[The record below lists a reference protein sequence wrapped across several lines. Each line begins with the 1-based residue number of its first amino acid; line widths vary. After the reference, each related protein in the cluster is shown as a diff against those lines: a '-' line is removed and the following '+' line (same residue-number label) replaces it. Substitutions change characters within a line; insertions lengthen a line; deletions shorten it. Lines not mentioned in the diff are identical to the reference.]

1 MTNSIKEVIHN
12 EVIFVIGSNTTE
24 NHPVIGALMRR
35 AVKQGARLIVADPR
49 RIPLARD
56 AHIYL
61 PIQPGT
67 NVALLN
73 GMIKT
78 IIEEKLYNED
88 FIRERTTDF
97 NAMAGA
103 LKDCSVARSAEICQ
117 VPEED
122 IRKAARMYAAT
133 RRGGIYY
140 AMGITQHTSGT
151 DGVYNVANLAMM
163 TGNVGVEFA
172 GVNPLRG
179 QSNVQG
185 SCDLGGLPDV
195 YPGYQKVTDEKARRK
210 FEDFWGVEGLSPDL
224 GLTLPKMVDQALEGK
239 IKMIYVMGEN
249 PMVSDPDLNHFEA
262 AIDELDFLV
271 VQDIFMT
278 ETALKADVVL
288 PAAAFAEK
296 DGSFTNTERRVQRI
310 RKALDPPGQAKADWW
325 ILNELMKRMGYHNA
339 FETPEEIM
347 EEIAACTPIY
357 GGIDYPRIDKKG
369 LQWPVKDKDHPGTP
383 FLHKERFSRGLGLF
397 KPVVYRESAEMAD
410 EEYPLILTTG
420 RLLYHYH
427 TRSMTGRVPG
437 LNEVVGESYIEISPD
452 TASRF
457 GVGAGERVKVSSR
470 RGEIEIKV
478 KVTRNI
484 KEDVVFIPF
493 HFADA
498 AVNRLTNVALDPIA
512 DIPELK
518 VAAVRIEKM
527 A

>member
-1 MTNSIKEVIHN
+1 MTNSIREVIHN

-24 NHPVIGALMRR
+24 NHPVIGAMMRQ
-35 AVKQGARLIVADPR
+35 AVKNGAKLIVADPR

-56 AHIYL
+56 ADIYL

-78 IIEEKLYNED
+78 ILEEKLYDEE
-88 FIRERTTDF
+88 FIRERTVDF
-97 NAMAGA
+97 NRMAEA
-103 LKDCSVARSAEICQ
+103 LKDCSVAKSAALCQ
-117 VPEED
+117 VSEED
-122 IRKAARMYAAT
+122 IRRAARLYASSHKS
-133 RRGGIYY
+133 GIYY
-140 AMGITQHTSGT
+140 AMGITQHSRGT
-151 DGVYNVANLAMM
+151 EGVYNIANLAMM

-195 YPGYQKVTDEKARRK
+195 YPGYQKVADEKAKAR
-210 FEDFWGVEGLSPDL
+210 FEASWGVQGLSREP
-224 GLTLPKMVDQALEGK
+224 GLTLPKMVDKALEGK
-239 IKMIYVMGEN
+239 IKMIYIMGEN
-249 PMVSDPDLNHFEA
+249 PMVSDPDLTHFEA
-262 AIDELDFLV
+262 ALDNLDFLV

-278 ETALKADVVL
+278 ETAQKADVVL

-296 DGSFTNTERRVQRI
+296 DGTFTNTERRIQRI
-310 RKALDPPGQAKADWW
+310 RKALDPPGEAKADWW
-325 ILNELMKRMGYHNA
+325 IINELMKRMGYQNA
-339 FETPEEIM
+339 FANPEEIM
-347 EEIAACTPIY
+347 AEIAGVTPIY
-357 GGIDYPRIDKKG
+357 GGIDYERIDSKG
-369 LQWPVKDKDHPGTP
+369 LQWPVKDKSHPGTP
-383 FLHKERFSRGLGLF
+383 YLHRDRFTRGLGQF
-397 KPVVYRESAEMAD
+397 MPVTYTESAETAD
-410 EEYPLILTTG
+410 EAYPLILTTG

-427 TRSMTGRVPG
+427 TRSMTGRIPG
-437 LNEVVGESYIEISPD
+437 LNEVVGESYVEICPK
-452 TASRF
+452 TAALY
-457 GVGAGERVKVSSR
+457 GLENGEWVTVRSR
-470 RGEIEIKV
+470 RGEIKIKV
-478 KVTRNI
+478 KITEDI

-518 VAAVRIEKM
+518 VAAVRIEKL